1 MWSKVRQLIE
11 RLDVTGEHD
20 QFAQAVERF
29 EDDLE
34 QAWAES
40 EDGGS
45 LLWLAASVGVDCH
58 QIVVTAHAL
67 LGNVSGQKTLVG
79 PLERRLGQ
87 QMVQVL
93 EKVHAWN
100 TGKQSAE
107 HVSLAGLELYRLC
120 EDLIESYPLSP
131 EMDHLTQAVIWL
143 TTLVGECPPLV
154 LPDDLL
160 EQGSWCLVDHVA
172 HASALH
178 QRQSGDADESSESHH
193 RAYVEAMHR
202 AASVVRR
209 HITGTQVQEA
219 ARQRGVWPLP

>member
-1 MWSKVRQLIE
+1 MLSKVRQLIE
-11 RLDVTGEHD
+11 HLDVSGEHS
-20 QFAQAVERF
+20 QFSQTAERF

-34 QAWAES
+34 HAWAES
-40 EDGGS
+40 EDGGG
-45 LLWLAASVGVDCH
+45 LLWLAASVGVDCR
-58 QIVVTAHAL
+58 QIVGAAL
-67 LGNVSGQKTLVG
+67 ELLDEPIRQKSLVG
-79 PLERRLGQ
+79 PLERQLGK

-93 EKVHAWN
+93 EEVHAWN
-100 TGKQSAE
+100 KEKQSAE
-107 HVSLAGLELYRLC
+107 HVSLAGLELYRLG

-178 QRQSGDADESSESHH
+178 QRQGGDTDESSESHH
-193 RAYVEAMHR
+193 RAYALAMHR
-202 AASVVRR
+202 AAHVVRR
-209 HITGTQVQEA
+209 HITGAQVQEA
-219 ARQRGVWPLP
+219 AHQRGVWPLP